1 MLYFKVLCVICVNA
15 FKLYVI
21 CHLYSWMILILLH
34 FYYLSIN
41 YTCNDNYLHSVALYR
56 TFLNMKYISLCY
68 NSFGFEYFAQY
79 CSKFD
84 LYSKK
89 NICHINGNIIGILIM
104 SMNVCLIIRC
114 KNKHIQKVTEIT
126 LLKILT
132 FVSFC
137 RIVTGWAWRF

>member
-1 MLYFKVLCVICVNA
+1 MIIICN
-15 FKLYVI
+15 
-21 CHLYSWMILILLH
+21 
-34 FYYLSIN
+34 
-41 YTCNDNYLHSVALYR
+41 SVALYH

-89 NICHINGNIIGILIM
+89 NICHINENIIGILIM

-137 RIVTGWAWRF
+137 RIVTGWAWRFQTCTISVIVILNDGSHFIKFSTMSYMQQKLVDSINKHLRI

>member
-1 MLYFKVLCVICVNA
+1 MPPIFMNDINITSLLLPFN
-15 FKLYVI
+15 KLYMQWLLFALNIVI
-21 CHLYSWMILILLH
+21 
-34 FYYLSIN
+34 N
-41 YTCNDNYLHSVALYR
+41 SVALYR

-89 NICHINGNIIGILIM
+89 NICHINENIIGILIM